1 MLSRN
6 RLILLLV
13 FTALFCASVL
23 SAQTA
28 EATLT
33 GIVKDPSGAPV
44 AGGKVTA
51 TNQDTG
57 VSRTIDTDS
66 EGRFQFAVLPGRY
79 SLTIEATGFKKETLT
94 DLSLTV
100 GLRLDQNVSLTVGSV
115 QDAVTVTADVP
126 PVDTTKGEVSGVV
139 TQEQIDALPIN
150 TRQTLNLAL
159 LMPGT
164 SQDASRVF
172 YNNVEIGSGGRFYAN
187 GFTVDGVTNTWA
199 EQGEPRENFPE
210 GAIQEFRVNTSQFKA
225 EQGLAMGGVVNM
237 VTKSGTNTFHGEIF
251 EFWRNAALN
260 SDNTFTQQ
268 AIAAAGGHGK
278 APFNRNQFGGDMG
291 GPIVKNKIHFYAAY
305 ERTQVD
311 DSYTIYVAPA
321 AAQFYS
327 ANEGVFDKPSFDQ
340 LLNLRVDDELSNNQ
354 RLFARYSQEWNKQ
367 TWQGCSGSAESN
379 CYDGLIPRHAFVGGH
394 TWTPKPTVVNE
405 FRFQYAYSS
414 YQLGPSGEP
423 IFTDIGQFPAARL
436 AELQT
441 VYSFPSFRYGQGYG
455 ELGIEHRTEFKDD
468 ANWVKGNHSL
478 KFGFDYSYIP
488 FADDQ
493 VTNYAGTWT
502 FATDQVFNPNN
513 PATIAALTKPTQFT
527 ASIPGLYTSV
537 PTSEYGAYIQ
547 DDWRVHHDLT
557 LSIGLRWDR
566 EVGSYNESLNL
577 ASFPQPVPDIGNPSQ
592 RGQTHNFG
600 PRFGFAWNVRG
611 KSKDV
616 VRGGYGIYYNNIQ
629 TLLNFPEN
637 RNFVQ
642 CSVLISNPSYPNPYG
657 NQSPS
662 SFCSTA
668 PPTVTVLA
676 QNFKMPYSQQ
686 FTLGY
691 SREITK
697 DFSIH
702 VDGVYTHTVGDWRS
716 WDLNYPNAAG
726 VRPNPAF
733 ARILDHEPISQYKYK
748 AMYIRAEKRFAKRYQ
763 FLVSYSLASNRDDS
777 PQSQVTNQ
785 NNYNLDWGPSAIDR
799 RNSLVAGGF
808 IQLPWKITAGAFWQ
822 VRSSLPFSV
831 TAPTMII
838 DGITQ
843 YVPGTTRDEGNRNNS
858 ALIAAVNAYR
868 ATLNLAP
875 INASQIQSSRFN
887 SFDLKLSRSFF
898 VHEQRRLEVIGQ
910 AFNLFGVTNLGAD
923 ANHTI
928 NTGAANSP
936 SFGQILAAG
945 NLQQAE
951 LAARFVF

>member
-1 MLSRN
+1 MISRSS
-6 RLILLLV
+6 LILFLV

-23 SAQTA
+23 TAQSS
-28 EATLT
+28 EATLSGT
-33 GIVKDPSGAPV
+33 VKDPSGAPV
-44 AGGKVTA
+44 AGAKVTA

-57 VSRTIDTDS
+57 VSRTIDSDN

-79 SLTIEATGFKKETLT
+79 SLTAEATGFKKETLI

-139 TQEQIDALPIN
+139 TQQQIDALPIN

-210 GAIQEFRVNTSQFKA
+210 GAIQEFRVNTNQFKA
-225 EQGLAMGGVVNM
+225 EQGLAMGGMVNM
-237 VTKSGTNTFHGEIF
+237 VTKSGTNSFHGEIF

-321 AAQFYS
+321 AAPFYS

-340 LLNLRVDDELSNNQ
+340 LLNLRVDDEISNNQ

-394 TWTPKPTVVNE
+394 TWTPTPTIVNE

-423 IFTDIGQFPAARL
+423 IFTDIGQFPAARI
-436 AELQT
+436 AQLQT

-455 ELGIEHRTEFKDD
+455 ELGIERRTEFKNDL
-468 ANWVKGNHSL
+468 NWVKGNHSV

-493 VTNYAGTWT
+493 VTNYAGTWS
-502 FATDQVFNPNN
+502 FATDQVFNPKN

-537 PTSEYGAYIQ
+537 PVSQYGAYVQ
-547 DDWRVHHDLT
+547 DDWRIHHDLT
-557 LSIGLRWDR
+557 LSLGLRWDR

-577 ASFPQPVPDIGNPSQ
+577 ASFPRPVPDIGNPSQ

-600 PRFGFAWNVRG
+600 PRFGFAWNVAG
-611 KSKDV
+611 KNKDV
-616 VRGGYGIYYNNIQ
+616 IRGGYGLYYNNIQ

-642 CSVLISNPSYPNPYG
+642 CSVLISNPSYPDPYG
-657 NQSPS
+657 GQSPS

-702 VDGVYTHTVGDWRS
+702 VDGAYVHTVGDWRS

-748 AMYIRAEKRFAKRYQ
+748 ALYVRAEKRFARRYQ
-763 FLVSYSLASNRDDS
+763 FLVSYSLGSNRDDS

-785 NNYNLDWGPSAIDR
+785 NNYNLDWGPAGIDR
-799 RNSLVAGGF
+799 RNSVVAGGF
-808 IQLPWKITAGAFWQ
+808 VQLPWKITAGAFWQ

-843 YVPGTTRDEGNRNNS
+843 YVPGTTRNEGNRDNA